1 MHKRYRAIA
10 DYYDFENARHRM
22 LSEDVPFFLKQLP
35 RPRQSVLELAVGTG
49 RAAIPI
55 AQAGNRVVGVDYAAD
70 MLGIARRK
78 RDAVGL
84 GEGDLSLIEVDILEM
99 DLGERFDWVC
109 VFFNTFLAF
118 TDTARQDAALQA
130 IRRHLKPGGRLWL
143 DVYNPDLVLLAR
155 ALQTDLEPCAFHVP
169 QFDRTVYMAT
179 DVRRMP
185 DQVQR
190 VTFRYTW
197 FDARGHER
205 RQRIQFDMTYIFERE
220 LRLLLERNGLRIE
233 QIFGNYDGTPV
244 RPNSPRLI
252 ARCCPTAA
260 KNLP

>member
-10 DYYDFENARHRM
+10 EYYDFENARHTM
-22 LSEDVPFFLKQLP
+22 LADDVPFFLGQLP
-35 RPRQSVLELAVGTG
+35 KSRQSVLELAVGTG

-55 AQAGNRVVGVDYAAD
+55 AQAGHRVVGVDYAGN
-70 MLGIARRK
+70 MLDVARRK

-84 GEGDLSLIEVDILEM
+84 GERELSLIEVDVLNM
-99 DLGERFDWVC
+99 GLGERFDWVC
-109 VFFNTFLAF
+109 VFFNTFLGF
-118 TDTARQDAALQA
+118 TDTAQQSTALQV
-130 IRRHLKPGGRLWL
+130 IRRHLKPNGRLWL

-169 QFDRTVYMAT
+169 EFDRTVFMAT

-190 VTFRYTW
+190 VTFRYMW
-197 FDARGHER
+197 FDAKGRER
-205 RQRIQFDMTYIFERE
+205 RQRVEFDMTYIFERE
-220 LRLLLERNGLRIE
+220 FRLLLERNGFKIE
-233 QIFGNYDGTPV
+233 RIFGSYDGAPV

-252 ARCCPTAA
+252 ARCCPAEE
-260 KNLP
+260 KNLT

>member
-1 MHKRYRAIA
+1 MKRYRAIA
-10 DYYDFENARHRM
+10 AYYDFENARHQM
-22 LSEDVPFFLKQLP
+22 LAEDVPFFLEQLP
-35 RPRQSVLELAVGTG
+35 KARQSVLELAVGTG

-70 MLGIARRK
+70 MLAIARRK
-78 RDAVGL
+78 RDVVGL
-84 GEGDLSLIEVDILEM
+84 GEQDLSLIEADVLKL

-118 TDTARQDAALQA
+118 TDTAVQNTALQV

-143 DVYNPDLVLLAR
+143 DVFNPDLVLLAR

-169 QFDRTVYMAT
+169 EFDRTVFMAT
-179 DVRRMP
+179 DVRRML

-197 FDARGHER
+197 FDAKGRER
-205 RQRIQFDMTYIFERE
+205 RQRIEFDMTYIFERE
-220 LRLLLERNGLRIE
+220 LRLLLEHNGFELE
-233 QIFGNYDGTPV
+233 QIFGNYDGSPV

-252 ARCCPTAA
+252 ARCCPADT
-260 KNLP
+260 KNLT